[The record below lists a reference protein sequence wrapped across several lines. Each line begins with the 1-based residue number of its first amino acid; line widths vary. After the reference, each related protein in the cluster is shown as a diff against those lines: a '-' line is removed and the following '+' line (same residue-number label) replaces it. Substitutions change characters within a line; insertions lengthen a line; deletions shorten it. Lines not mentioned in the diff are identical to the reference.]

1 MLIFENIKNNKEIL
15 TYLKY
20 SDKIFKALGYKEH
33 GVAHAIYT
41 AQTAGYIL
49 EKLGYTKRMQEL
61 AKIAGFLHDVGNLVS
76 RRDHTRSS
84 AFIAMA
90 LLGEIQTKE
99 EKYNGDVFEVFNAI
113 GSHEDKNATPPN
125 EITAAVIL
133 GDKTDVRHQR
143 LRTPEQRY
151 KDIHSKVIAAC
162 RNIKIEVSKEK
173 KEISLHLDINT
184 EICSIM
190 EYFEIFTQRTL
201 YCSKA
206 CKVLKC
212 SFGLYINGDKFL

>member
-1 MLIFENIKNNKEIL
+1 MIINNTPVRTSKNFGINNIDLKLFEMPRKIDEFNNMTIRGDVQEF
-15 TYLKY
+15 
-20 SDKIFKALGYKEH
+20 KITDE
-33 GVAHAIYT
+33 VSP
-41 AQTAGYIL
+41 
-49 EKLGYTKRMQEL
+49 RP
-61 AKIAGFLHDVGNLVS
+61 LVYG
-76 RRDHTRSS
+76 
-84 AFIAMA
+84 
-90 LLGEIQTKE
+90 LGEELEAQVYE
-99 EKYNGDVFEVFNAI
+99 SSN
-113 GSHEDKNATPPN
+113 
-125 EITAAVIL
+125 
-133 GDKTDVRHQR
+133 
-143 LRTPEQRY
+143 
-151 KDIHSKVIAAC
+151 